1 MSVQEQRVPL
11 SQYSNVKLN
20 RMPLLSSGHNTVRR
34 LNSNGVVPQ
43 LINSIDENLQPID
56 LNTKLKANS
65 TSLTV
70 NYSSTKNTNKNV
82 LLNESPV
89 DKILKTTI
97 PKESIHNATT
107 TTSARNINVDT
118 VATKPTKN
126 INNLYMSNNEKID
139 YTELSKKLQIRLQFA
154 YYKLR
159 TKQIHKSFSDLKNCV
174 VNSDSETVASSSKH
188 STSSNNTNKIIKRSS
203 QIKTKRRK
211 LVVSHGNYKT
221 PAKKHP
227 NIIIDAVTSNDT
239 MISTPSTMI
248 NNTTSNSIS
257 VDSNKTGILLPHRIN
272 ATAVTTTTTTKLVEK
287 NKDDID
293 TNTNK
298 PIDTNT
304 LSPNNNTTLLD
315 CHTTPIRDPLKQL
328 PKTHVEQVLS
338 NTNSISIQETPMR
351 VKAAK
356 SLIQL
361 FSSTTK

>member
-11 SQYSNVKLN
+11 SEYSNVKLN

-34 LNSNGVVPQ
+34 LNSNGVPQ

-82 LLNESPV
+82 LLNESPM
-89 DKILKTTI
+89 DRILKTTI
-97 PKESIHNATT
+97 SKKSIHNAT

-118 VATKPTKN
+118 VTTKPTKN

-159 TKQIHKSFSDLKNCV
+159 TKQFHVSFSELKKNML
-174 VNSDSETVASSSKH
+174 NSNSETTNKSSKH
-188 STSSNNTNKIIKRSS
+188 TNNILKRANKG
-203 QIKTKRRK
+203 KTKRRK

-221 PAKKHP
+221 PAKNHP
-227 NIIIDAVTSNDT
+227 KIIINEVTSNT
-239 MISTPSTMI
+239 TIISTPPTLI
-248 NNTTSNSIS
+248 DNTTAHTSSI
-257 VDSNKTGILLPHRIN
+257 DSNRTEIMVPHIIN
-272 ATAVTTTTTTKLVEK
+272 ATTTIKPIIGNHSNPMNVYTDNNK
-287 NKDDID
+287 NKTIDI
-293 TNTNK
+293 N
-298 PIDTNT
+298 IS
-304 LSPNNNTTLLD
+304 SPNNNTTLLE
-315 CHTTPIRDPLKQL
+315 CNTTPVRNSLKHT
-328 PKTHVEQVLS
+328 PKTHVEQILP
-338 NTNSISIQETPMR
+338 NPNSIAVQETPMR
-351 VKAAK
+351 IKAAK

-361 FSSTTK
+361 FSSAKT

>member
-1 MSVQEQRVPL
+1 MSVQNPRVPL
-11 SQYSNVKLN
+11 SEYSSIKLN
-20 RMPLLSSGHNTVRR
+20 RMPLLSSGSNTIKK
-34 LNSNGVVPQ
+34 LNSNDVPQ
-43 LINSIDENLQPID
+43 LINNINENLKPTD
-56 LNTKLKANS
+56 LNNKLKINLKS
-65 TSLTV
+65 PPV
-70 NYSSTKNTNKNV
+70 DFPSTKNTQKD
-82 LLNESPV
+82 LLPDESPTNR
-89 DKILKTTI
+89 ILKTVI
-97 PKESIHNATT
+97 PKISLYNSTT
-107 TTSARNINVDT
+107 IVSANNNNDDIPTNKVTENINGLHSSDKKKT
-118 VATKPTKN
+118 
-126 INNLYMSNNEKID
+126 D
-139 YTELSKKLQIRLQFA
+139 YTELSKQLQIRLQFA